1 MADNLNLAVVSQ
13 PADVI
18 VTAPDVQG
26 LVADYSTQILPFST
40 FRVVD
45 AATFVQANQHWTTA
59 KGFVD
64 RITRAFADSKAK
76 ANAAHKAIT
85 GLEKQLTTPA
95 QAVAD
100 HCKAEIIRYN
110 KEQDQIRIAAEQA
123 EFRRRQAA
131 AEAERQQ
138 QIAAME
144 EQRRLA
150 AAQAEEEAEEQPPWM
165 FASAATEL
173 IQAELAIPLPPPV
186 EVEPVRF
193 LSTVPQ
199 VFGGP
204 ALKNKPWQAQ
214 VFDLDAFWEAAYKD
228 KTLRVFF
235 EVDQPAL
242 NKKAREHG
250 ADLEKVIP
258 GVRGVQEQTLTK

>member
-1 MADNLNLAVVSQ
+1 MADNLNLAVVNQ

-40 FRVVD
+40 FRIVD
-45 AATFVQANQHWTTA
+45 AASYVQAKRNWSTA
-59 KGFVD
+59 KTFSD
-64 RITRAFADSKAK
+64 RVEAMFADSKKK
-76 ANAAHKAIT
+76 AYAAHKAIT
-85 GLEKQLTTPA
+85 GLESQLLAPVK
-95 QAVAD
+95 AVMKVAND
-100 HCKAEIIRYN
+100 EILRFEAEEKAARIKAEQ
-110 KEQDQIRIAAEQA
+110 E

-150 AAQAEEEAEEQPPWM
+150 AAQAEEDAEELPPWM
-165 FASAATEL
+165 TASAAAQPAH
-173 IQAELAIPLPPPV
+173 IELAIPLPPPV

-193 LSTVPQ
+193 LSTLPE

-204 ALKNKPWQAQ
+204 VSKNKPWQAQ